1 MSLNLQ
7 PVDLKS
13 VGWTPTAKNDADVTN
28 GVAVDDKALSTPLE
42 QLTTVSLTGSG
53 AFDVLMRATKQHL
66 KEEYDA
72 QRITGQ
78 EYSTVYLGALS
89 AVLQTATQFL
99 LNEQQVQKINAEIGL
114 VRQQTV
120 TELSNT
126 DDTLPMGLGF
136 NHVPLSDE
144 CIEPIMCDMYG
155 GSGGGGEPA

>member
-7 PVDLKS
+7 PVDLNS
-13 VGWTPTAKNDADVTN
+13 LGWTPTQKQASNEAGGADNFEQVLT
-28 GVAVDDKALSTPLE
+28 TPLE
-42 QLTTVSLTGSG
+42 KLTTSTING
-53 AFDVLMRATKQHL
+53 AGVFDVLMQATKLHL

-99 LNEQQVQKINAEIGL
+99 MNEQQVQKINADIGL

-126 DDTLPMGLGF
+126 DDNIPVGLGF
-136 NHVPLSDE
+136 NFVPETPE
-144 CIEPIMCDMYG
+144 CIMPVNCFVAPM
-155 GSGGGGEPA
+155 EPAPS